1 MVAFVAGSLAA
12 MVGQLRHRG
21 RLRTA
26 FYLLLALMAASDLL
40 LGECA
45 LTQVERA
52 VRSADRPGSAYR
64 ESFVMHYMPWLPA
77 RVGASA
83 GRVLVI
89 GALLA
94 WPAWG
99 ALDRLR
105 ARGRRREEAK

>member
-1 MVAFVAGSLAA
+1 MVAFVAGSAAA
-12 MVGQLRHRG
+12 MAGLLRHRR
-21 RLRTA
+21 RLRSA
-26 FYLLLALMAASDLL
+26 FYGLLALMAASDLL

-52 VRSADRPGSAYR
+52 LRDSAQPGSAYR

-77 RVGASA
+77 RVGANA

-99 ALDRLR
+99 ACDRFR
-105 ARGRRREEAK
+105 ARARRREEEE